1 MKDHFSG
8 WLSYGGWGRGQ
19 ILCKCG
25 PCFTSWSGW
34 GTAVSAVHVHSQ
46 TAVPAYLGFFPII
59 INICLNWCQLGQD
72 NRRKN
77 QGLLTTRGPC
87 DTALHSTKEV
97 RVLLPSVWFTREKER
112 EKVVMLLRCLAS
124 HARNKGQHHLTSWRL
139 FHSTNQPGDQ
149 PWWEGGTGR
158 LASAEKVTRALP
170 ARAAGWQSS
179 LWSELRHMSTTRK
192 TCVSVCMCVR
202 EVGFRENYLE
212 GSKMH
217 RGNPMS

>member
-1 MKDHFSG
+1 MSTGPRQQKEKSG
-8 WLSYGGWGRGQ
+8 
-19 ILCKCG
+19 
-25 PCFTSWSGW
+25 FTHHKGSLWHRTPFYKGSE
-34 GTAVSAVHVHSQ
+34 SA
-46 TAVPAYLGFFPII
+46 PPF
-59 INICLNWCQLGQD
+59 
-72 NRRKN
+72 
-77 QGLLTTRGPC
+77 GLIHER
-87 DTALHSTKEV
+87 
-97 RVLLPSVWFTREKER
+97 ER
-112 EKVVMLLRCLAS
+112 EKVVMLLRCLAR

-158 LASAEKVTRALP
+158 LASPEKVTRALP
-170 ARAAGWQSS
+170 ARAAGWKSS
-179 LWSELRHMSTTRK
+179 LWSELRHTSTTRK